1 MWLNVLILS
10 LASLSTGFVLGWVVG
25 RPKRWY
31 GGDVWADAAPSDEM
45 PPVPRVSTG
54 T

>member
-1 MWLNVLILS
+1 MWLNVTILS

-25 RPKRWY
+25 RPRRWY
-31 GGDVWADAAPSDEM
+31 SGVWAEAAAPRDDL
-45 PPVPRVSTG
+45 PPLPRVSAG

>member
-1 MWLNVLILS
+1 MWLNVTILS

-25 RPKRWY
+25 RPRRWY
-31 GGDVWADAAPSDEM
+31 SRTSGDAAPRDDL
-45 PPVPRVSTG
+45 PPFRRVSTG